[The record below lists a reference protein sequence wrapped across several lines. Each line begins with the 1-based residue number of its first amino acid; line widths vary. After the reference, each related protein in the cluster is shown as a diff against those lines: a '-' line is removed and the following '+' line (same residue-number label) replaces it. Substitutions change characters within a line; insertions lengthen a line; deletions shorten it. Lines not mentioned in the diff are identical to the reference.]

1 MLAKI
6 RTIKCVLQRARDKLG
21 YDACGMES
29 HLIKSSA
36 PAAHYWSSS
45 AISPAQSLTPSDKSG
60 TKDSCKGI
68 PLQGKASCRMDTR
81 QEGNG

>member
-29 HLIKSSA
+29 HLIKSSE
-36 PAAHYWSSS
+36 PAASNRSSS
-45 AISPAQSLTPSDKSG
+45 AISPAQSLTPSDISG